1 MRFNTLSSLNYSLK
15 NKIQKKIWALRDY
28 ANALQFFPPKQHDWI
43 THVHTASSLKGEGFE
58 EIWKNIDS
66 FFNRMNHSGWITE
79 NRKRQELAILEEMM
93 RSLLQS
99 DFFSNDQWMEKFH
112 SVEERVK
119 SGNLLAYQAAEELF
133 QEFRAGGR

>member
-1 MRFNTLSSLNYSLK
+1 MTQDELLVLIYKKDEKAFTHLYDMYSKSLFSVINVLIK
-15 NKIQKKIWALRDY
+15 NREEAEDV
-28 ANALQFFPPKQHDWI
+28 LQDVFVK
-43 THVHTASSLKGEGFE
+43 
-58 EIWKNIDS
+58 IWKNIDS